1 MANDPMTVTSS
12 VGFNL
17 APGLRQ
23 VEFLVAGP
31 ADFDATNGAAFDLS
45 SYFSSAIYNVSF
57 GACDAKADVLTEARY
72 VNDDMTDLDGGAV
85 YFTWATGNAG
95 VGVATT
101 DTTDLSGYVWK
112 VTATGR

>member
-1 MANDPMTVTSS
+1 MANDPMTVTSA

-31 ADFDATNGAAFDLS
+31 ADLAATNGAAFALPP
-45 SYFSSAIYNVSF
+45 YFSSVIYNVSF
-57 GACDAKADVLTEARY
+57 GAADAKADVLTVANY

-85 YFTWATGNAG
+85 FFTWATGDAG
-95 VGVATT
+95 VGVVTT